1 MQAPKRR
8 RAGAI
13 VLAVL
18 GTAFVIWIGYRYW
31 YLPTFVFVETTDA
44 EVAGNVARI
53 GAPSTGRV
61 EKLLVDFGDQVSEGQ
76 RIAQIV
82 ADSRSQ
88 TSSQVTSPVAGQVTA
103 RWVTIG
109 DTVMTGETMVS
120 VTDLNNLWVV
130 ANVNEARIL
139 QVHPGQS
146 VNVNIPALNETFSGQ
161 VIAVGS
167 ATTEVID
174 PPPTGSLTSDSEKK
188 IPVQIAVNWTGA
200 QAMPGMSADVI
211 VYLHP

>member
-1 MQAPKRR
+1 MT
-8 RAGAI
+8 
-13 VLAVL
+13 VLAIL
-18 GTAFVIWIGYRYW
+18 GAVFVVWIGYRYW
-31 YLPTFVFVETTDA
+31 YQPTFVFIEATDA

-61 EKLLVDFGDQVSEGQ
+61 EKLLVDFGDKVSTGQ

-88 TSSQVTSPVAGQVTA
+88 TASQVSSPVAGQVTA
-103 RWVTIG
+103 RWVTVG
-109 DTVMTGETMVS
+109 DTVMTGEPMIA
-120 VTDLNNLWVV
+120 VTDLNDLWVV
-130 ANVNEARIL
+130 ANVNESRIL
-139 QVHPGQS
+139 EVHPGQP

-161 VIAVGS
+161 VVAVGS

-188 IPVQIAVNWTGA
+188 IPVQIAVDWTGA

-211 VYLHP
+211 VYLH